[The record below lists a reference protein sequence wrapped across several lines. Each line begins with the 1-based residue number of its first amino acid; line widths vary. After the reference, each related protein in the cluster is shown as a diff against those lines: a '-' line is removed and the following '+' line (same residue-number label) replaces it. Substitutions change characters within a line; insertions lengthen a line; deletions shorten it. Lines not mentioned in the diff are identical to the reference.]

1 MCEGISAERKI
12 NKKSTKNTQIQ
23 SLKNNMKDFVQQS
36 TAPKQKQNTSA
47 LLPPLRDGGKQR
59 LREKGGKNEEAA
71 EQADK

>member
-1 MCEGISAERKI
+1 
-12 NKKSTKNTQIQ
+12 
-23 SLKNNMKDFVQQS
+23 MKDFVQQP
-36 TAPKQKQNTSA
+36 AVPKQTQNTSA